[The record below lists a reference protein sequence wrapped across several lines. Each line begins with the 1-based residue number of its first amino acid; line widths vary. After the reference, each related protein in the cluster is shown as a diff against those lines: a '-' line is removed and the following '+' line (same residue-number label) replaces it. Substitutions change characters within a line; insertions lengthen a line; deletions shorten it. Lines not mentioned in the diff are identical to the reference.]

1 MKQTIQ
7 SVLLHGILLLIAAGM
22 IFPMF
27 WMILLSLREHPES
40 YETFFSLLS
49 APTVLKNY
57 ADALGSD
64 TFGMYFLNSVI
75 VGLVVTVGN
84 MLFCLMCGYAF
95 ARRDFIGKPLLF
107 MTILGVLI
115 IPPQVIM
122 IPLYRLMVQF
132 GWRNTYRPEDAGR
145 FVAAGHT

>member
-1 MKQTIQ
+1 MKQKIQ

-84 MLFCLMCGYAF
+84 MLFCLM
-95 ARRDFIGKPLLF
+95 
-107 MTILGVLI
+107 VL
-115 IPPQVIM
+115 
-122 IPLYRLMVQF
+122 
-132 GWRNTYRPEDAGR
+132 
-145 FVAAGHT
+145 